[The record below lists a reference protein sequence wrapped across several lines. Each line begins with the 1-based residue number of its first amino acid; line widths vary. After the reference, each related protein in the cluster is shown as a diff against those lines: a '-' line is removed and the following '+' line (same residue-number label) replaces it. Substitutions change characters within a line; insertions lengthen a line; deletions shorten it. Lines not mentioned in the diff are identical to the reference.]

1 MTVGGPGPRPVPRR
15 NSPSGSFTLEQ
26 KIEALARRLDEL
38 IDTVQRLRRDT
49 MDLKEKEKEFAEEKS
64 RLKAKNAVAKKRLE
78 SIIGRLRQHGGE
90 SS

>member
-1 MTVGGPGPRPVPRR
+1 
-15 NSPSGSFTLEQ
+15 LEQ

-38 IDTVQRLRRDT
+38 IDTVQRLRRDN

-64 RLKAKNAVAKKRLE
+64 RLKAKNAEAKKRLE